1 MVSGNPHCGNLI
13 YRRSTGFRPLSILWS
28 KIKNIRRRKY
38 CNFSTLKFV
47 SKILLSIAPIARI
60 GVQSEVVLF
69 LKKAWGP
76 KSYAK
81 HRTSA
86 PCNFYTINFLL
97 FLAYDDLSRY
107 NCEIGPL
114 ISFKKMFYNY
124 YQKIKTKLLEIVQLS
139 HETVFISLFIYL

>member
-1 MVSGNPHCGNLI
+1 MQFLNAKI
-13 YRRSTGFRPLSILWS
+13 R
-28 KIKNIRRRKY
+28 IKNPTFDCTY
-38 CNFSTLKFV
+38 CQNWG
-47 SKILLSIAPIARI
+47 AI
-60 GVQSEVVLF
+60 GSGSF
-69 LKKAWGP
+69 FNKGWGQ

-139 HETVFISLFIYL
+139 H

>member
-1 MVSGNPHCGNLI
+1 MI

-114 ISFKKMFYNY
+114 ISFKKMFYTY
-124 YQKIKTKLLEIVQLS
+124 YQKNQNRTAGNSTIITLNC
-139 HETVFISLFIYL
+139 FYLFIYLFVGGRGSSFI